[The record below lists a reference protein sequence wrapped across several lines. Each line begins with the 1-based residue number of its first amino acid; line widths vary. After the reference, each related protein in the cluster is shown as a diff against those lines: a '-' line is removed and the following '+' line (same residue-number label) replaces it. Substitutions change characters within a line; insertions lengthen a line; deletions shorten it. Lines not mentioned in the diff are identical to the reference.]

1 MTDSLVTKQPL
12 GRNFT
17 GLWTATG
24 LANLSD
30 GLYLLALPLIA
41 LQITHSPA
49 QVAGVTV
56 ALTLAWPLFGFYAG
70 LVVDRSDRRRLVV
83 AVNLVRALTLAGL
96 TVSLLTGSA
105 TIVQVYLAAFV
116 LGLAETLVD
125 TSLAALVPQTVTRA
139 AELGRANARIE
150 VAQNV
155 TNQFVGPP
163 LGGVLAIAGLA
174 WVTGVGAALYAAALA
189 VLGLLKGQFRA
200 ESTPEPGPRE
210 ALRTQVT
217 AGLRFIWRDRLL
229 RNLTVITAAMNVF
242 WAAWAAVLV
251 VYLVAPGPGGLN
263 TAGYGLLLTTMA
275 IGGILGAS
283 LLGPLRRR
291 LSAYRLLVL
300 DVIGTVLLVGTPA
313 MTTNPFLIGAAMV
326 VGGAGSAVWRVIV
339 TQIRQSVVP
348 GAVLGRVYSASRV
361 ISWGVLPVGA
371 ALGGLVAE
379 LLGVRAVF
387 AIGGVASA
395 SLLVVFAFT
404 IRASDVDSAL
414 RAEPREELAGTAA

>member
-83 AVNLVRALTLAGL
+83 AVNIVRALTLAGL

>member
-1 MTDSLVTKQPL
+1 
-12 GRNFT
+12 
-17 GLWTATG
+17 
-24 LANLSD
+24 
-30 GLYLLALPLIA
+30 
-41 LQITHSPA
+41 
-49 QVAGVTV
+49 
-56 ALTLAWPLFGFYAG
+56 
-70 LVVDRSDRRRLVV
+70 
-83 AVNLVRALTLAGL
+83 
-96 TVSLLTGSA
+96 
-105 TIVQVYLAAFV
+105 
-116 LGLAETLVD
+116 
-125 TSLAALVPQTVTRA
+125 
-139 AELGRANARIE
+139 
-150 VAQNV
+150 
-155 TNQFVGPP
+155 
-163 LGGVLAIAGLA
+163 
-174 WVTGVGAALYAAALA
+174 
-189 VLGLLKGQFRA
+189 
-200 ESTPEPGPRE
+200 
-210 ALRTQVT
+210 
-217 AGLRFIWRDRLL
+217 
-229 RNLTVITAAMNVF
+229 
-242 WAAWAAVLV
+242 

>member
-1 MTDSLVTKQPL
+1 
-12 GRNFT
+12 
-17 GLWTATG
+17 
-24 LANLSD
+24 
-30 GLYLLALPLIA
+30 
-41 LQITHSPA
+41 
-49 QVAGVTV
+49 VAGVTV

>member
-379 LLGVRAVF
+379 LLGVRTVF

-395 SLLVVFAFT
+395 SLLFVFALT